1 MTKEVNTLW
10 CSNIKLYDPIL
21 SISYY
26 GIETIEYVDTNSK
39 RSTQFKKGIKTVYFF
54 LKTLINS
61 SVIRKIKP
69 LKRGLFEIVVF
80 ISTMAFNRK
89 FTNPNFEKLNIAL
102 DNIIWKKAAVII
114 NTTNLKSIKS
124 DLNISLNETKYAIES
139 STLKVA
145 SQFETLKRGHNKL
158 QISNEVYW

>member
-1 MTKEVNTLW
+1 LVRLFNLIWLSLIIPLELVKGLISECSQLKKAMKKEVITLW

-102 DNIIWKKAAVII
+102 DNII
-114 NTTNLKSIKS
+114 
-124 DLNISLNETKYAIES
+124 
-139 STLKVA
+139 
-145 SQFETLKRGHNKL
+145 
-158 QISNEVYW
+158 